1 VVNLF
6 STNQIKV
13 LNLAKVEQ
21 NQWHF
26 RLKGL
31 FQILCG
37 KKEIQ
42 TFKKIQGTFSDINRL
57 NQGSYANIGRD
68 QMVSSKK
75 MNEMSIRKSG

>member
-42 TFKKIQGTFSDINRL
+42 TFKKILIMLQT
-57 NQGSYANIGRD
+57 
-68 QMVSSKK
+68 
-75 MNEMSIRKSG
+75 